1 MTTDYGIAKMYL
13 QSMNTDMVSSQ
24 GTAINDALK
33 LSVDYFDIKETS
45 KLIILVSDGEDH
57 GDGADEAIAMAK
69 DKGVRIFS
77 IGMGTEKGAMIPIKD
92 NRGNII
98 SYKKDQNGD
107 NVITKMYPETL
118 KSISDKTKAKYINGS
133 NTKEV
138 VEAVKSQLDKI
149 EKTEFESQ
157 QIADF
162 ESQYQWFLGLGFL
175 LLLVDIF
182 LLEKKTSWV
191 QKLNLFNEKK
201 NE

>member
-1 MTTDYGIAKMYL
+1 
-13 QSMNTDMVSSQ
+13 
-24 GTAINDALK
+24 
-33 LSVDYFDIKETS
+33 
-45 KLIILVSDGEDH
+45 
-57 GDGADEAIAMAK
+57 MAK
-69 DKGVRIFS
+69 DKNIKIFS

-149 EKTEFESQ
+149 EKTEKTDSETFTGN
-157 QIADF
+157 I
-162 ESQYQWFLGLGFL
+162 YILK
-175 LLLVDIF
+175 
-182 LLEKKTSWV
+182 KKT
-191 QKLNLFNEKK
+191 
-201 NE
+201 